1 MRVAVLYFKN
11 GSEKVKKIATKLAR
25 GIESQGHQVSLFD
38 AETDTD
44 TRLTIYEYIII
55 GTTPNSF
62 FSSKLTD
69 KISSFLKNAGSISG
83 TKSYAFI
90 VKKGLFVSKSLHI
103 LMKCMEKEGMFL
115 KISDEIR
122 SEEDAELIGKKL
134 HIK

>member
-11 GSEKVKKIATKLAR
+11 GSEKVKKIAVKLAR

-38 AETDTD
+38 AETDSD
-44 TRLTIYEYIII
+44 TKLTIYEYIIV
-55 GTTPNSF
+55 GTTPNSY
-62 FSSKLTD
+62 FSSKLPE
-69 KISSFLKNAGSISG
+69 KIGVFLRNAGKVSG

-103 LMKCMEKEGMFL
+103 LMKIMEKEGMFL

-122 SEEDAELIGKKL
+122 SEEDAEFIGKKL